1 MSCANT
7 NARSNDASDWSR
19 TTSPSNGNSTPVRPR
34 RWRRRLPAW
43 TASGFAPSCLTTC
56 AARWSGWRRA
66 IRRKRLPRSWASPSA
81 RSTATS
87 ASCGSDL
94 WNSSDMTPE
103 NRGFVSLIIA
113 VAPKRAAQ
121 TTHRRFRMMRRQKIL
136 GVVALSLAVANLVAL
151 PDTLNAVAALRG
163 GGGSDGSRDE

>member
-7 NARSNDASDWSR
+7 NARSNDACDWSR
-19 TTSPSNGNSTPVRPR
+19 TTSPSNGNSRRARPL

-43 TASGFAPSCLTTC
+43 IASSSAPSCLTTC
-56 AARWSGWRRA
+56 AARWRRWRRET
-66 IRRKRLPRSWASPSA
+66 RPKRLPRGWASPSA

-121 TTHRRFRMMRRQKIL
+121 TTHRMYGTMRRQKIL
-136 GVVALSLAVANLVAL
+136 GVVALSLAVANLIAL

-163 GGGSDGSRDE
+163 GGQRWLPR